1 MISFTIKGSLAGLNE
16 LIAANR
22 SYRIKGNKLKR
33 NNTDIVKSA
42 IYEAG
47 LKGYECIE
55 PVKINFY
62 WYEKNKKRD
71 KDNIASAKK
80 YILDAMIE
88 TGLIRNDGWKNV
100 TGFKDRFDIDKDDP
114 KVMVLVFEAIEED

>member
-22 SYRIKGNKLKR
+22 QHRIKGYKLKR

-47 LKGYECIE
+47 LKGYKCIE
-55 PVKINFY
+55 PVRINFY
-62 WYEKNKKRD
+62 WYEKNKRRD

-80 YILDAMIE
+80 YILDAMLE
-88 TGLIRNDGWKNV
+88 TGLIKNDGWKNV
-100 TGFKDRFDIDKDDP
+100 AGFKDRFDIDKDEP
-114 KVMVLVFEAIEED
+114 KVVVLVFEATEED

>member
-1 MISFTIKGSLAGLNE
+1 MISFTIKGNLAGLNE

-22 SYRIKGNKLKR
+22 KCWATGNKLKR
-33 NNTDIVKSA
+33 KNMDMVKAA

-47 LKGYECIE
+47 LRGCKCRE
-55 PVKINFY
+55 PVGINFY

-88 TGLIRNDGWKNV
+88 AGLIRNDGWKNV
-100 TGFKDRFDIDKDDP
+100 EGFKDRFDIDKDDP

>member
-16 LIAANR
+16 FIATNR
-22 SYRIKGNKLKR
+22 QHRIKGNKLKR
-33 NNTDIVKSA
+33 NNTDIVKAA

-47 LKGYECIE
+47 LKGYKCIE

-62 WYEKNKKRD
+62 WYEKNKRRD

-88 TGLIRNDGWKNV
+88 TGLIKNDGWKNV
-100 TGFKDRFDIDKDDP
+100 AGFKDRFDIDKDDP
-114 KVMVLVFEAIEED
+114 RVLVWVFESQGDD

>member
-16 LIAANR
+16 FIAANR
-22 SYRIKGNKLKR
+22 QHRIKGNKLKR
-33 NNTDIVKSA
+33 NNTDMVKAA

-47 LKGYECIE
+47 LKGYACIE

-88 TGLIRNDGWKNV
+88 IGLIRNDGWKNV
-100 TGFKDRFDIDKDDP
+100 EGFKDRFDVDKDDP
-114 KVMVLVFEAIEED
+114 RVLVWVFESQGDD

>member
-22 SYRIKGNKLKR
+22 QHRIKGNKLKR
-33 NNTDIVKSA
+33 NNTDIVKAA

-62 WYEKNKKRD
+62 WYEKNQKRD

-100 TGFKDRFDIDKDDP
+100 EGFKDRFDIDKDNP
-114 KVMVLVFEAIEED
+114 RVLVWVFESQGDD

>member
-1 MISFTIKGSLAGLNE
+1 MISFTIKGNLAGLNE

-33 NNTDIVKSA
+33 NNTDIVKAA

-47 LKGYECIE
+47 LKGYECRE
-55 PVKINFY
+55 TVKINFY
-62 WYEKNKKRD
+62 WYEKNKRRD

-88 TGLIRNDGWKNV
+88 TGLIKNDGWKNV
-100 TGFKDRFDIDKDDP
+100 AGFKDRFDIDKDDP
-114 KVMVLVFEAIEED
+114 RVLVWVFESQGDD